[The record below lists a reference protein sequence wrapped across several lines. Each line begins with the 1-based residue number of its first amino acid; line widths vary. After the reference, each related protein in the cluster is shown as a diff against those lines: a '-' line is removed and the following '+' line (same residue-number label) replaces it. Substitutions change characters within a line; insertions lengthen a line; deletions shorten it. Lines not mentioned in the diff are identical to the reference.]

1 MRLFVREK
9 RFYTSFFS
17 LLIVISLQN
26 LISLSVGLVD
36 NVFLGK
42 YNELSMSGAAIAN
55 QIQFLLQMVVA
66 GIAGGIVVLGAQYW
80 GKGDTEP
87 IKKVIS
93 VGMKLA
99 IFVGFIF
106 FALSLFIPEKVLLL
120 LTNDKDV
127 IAEGVKYMR
136 IMSVTNIIFSVS
148 NTLVMSFRAVET
160 AFIGTLMAA
169 CTLVVKLILNY
180 LLIFGNLGF
189 PELGI
194 EGAAISTL
202 LGWSVELVII
212 LVYMRCF
219 DKKLRATL
227 RSIFNFDFSYVKD
240 YMKVALPVI
249 LSGSMWGVAQAA
261 QTAILG
267 HISREA
273 IGANAIASVI
283 FQVAAVLSL
292 CAAQASSIIIGK
304 TVGEKRLDMIRPYT
318 RTLQVLFVLIGIFS
332 AAVLYLIKDAI
343 VGIYAVSGET
353 RELAV
358 AFMIVLAVTVV
369 GTSYE
374 YPVAGG
380 IIMGGGDT
388 KYAFY
393 VDMIFMWALAIP
405 LAALSAFVFNLP
417 PVWTFFFLKSDQ
429 LIKCIPNAIRC
440 NRYKWIR
447 ELTH

>member
-1 MRLFVREK
+1 
-9 RFYTSFFS
+9 
-17 LLIVISLQN
+17 
-26 LISLSVGLVD
+26 
-36 NVFLGK
+36 
-42 YNELSMSGAAIAN
+42 
-55 QIQFLLQMVVA
+55 
-66 GIAGGIVVLGAQYW
+66 
-80 GKGDTEP
+80 
-87 IKKVIS
+87 
-93 VGMKLA
+93 
-99 IFVGFIF
+99 
-106 FALSLFIPEKVLLL
+106 
-120 LTNDKDV
+120 
-127 IAEGVKYMR
+127 
-136 IMSVTNIIFSVS
+136 
-148 NTLVMSFRAVET
+148 
-160 AFIGTLMAA
+160 MAA